1 MVTISAQG
9 LGESLHESLMLYVV
23 GTPNYMCPE
32 LLADIPYGF
41 KSNIWSL
48 DGCSSPCLQSFRKI
62 FHAALAIPQILPCIN
77 TPCQVPV
84 QKQCLL
90 QLQILESIQIRLRNL
105 LMALHSQVSSEMG
118 FSSINVE
125 EVLLMYNNE
134 TDKAVAHHIPRR
146 VILFECKASTAALIL
161 GMLDIFLFL

>member
-1 MVTISAQG
+1 MAAHRPACKAFGYTTDPAMHKYTVSGPSREAVPLAVANSGINSDKIRLISLQYHVKILFEFYA
-9 LGESLHESLMLYVV
+9 LILTKILFESLV
-23 GTPNYMCPE
+23 TFD
-32 LLADIPYGF
+32 A
-41 KSNIWSL
+41 NIL
-48 DGCSSPCLQSFRKI
+48 DVAC
-62 FHAALAIPQILPCIN
+62 
-77 TPCQVPV
+77 
-84 QKQCLL
+84 
-90 QLQILESIQIRLRNL
+90 
-105 LMALHSQVSSEMG
+105 SEMG

>member
-9 LGESLHESLMLYVV
+9 LGESLHKSLMLYVV

-41 KSNIWSL
+41 KSNIW
-48 DGCSSPCLQSFRKI
+48 
-62 FHAALAIPQILPCIN
+62 AIPQILPCIN

-84 QKQCLL
+84 EKQCLL